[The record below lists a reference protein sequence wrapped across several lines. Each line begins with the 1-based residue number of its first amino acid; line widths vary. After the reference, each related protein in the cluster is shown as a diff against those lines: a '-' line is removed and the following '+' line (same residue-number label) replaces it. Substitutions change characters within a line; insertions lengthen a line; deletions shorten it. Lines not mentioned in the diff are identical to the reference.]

1 MQSCRC
7 PYVSR
12 TIGQFPKRC
21 RRSRHRGRVKSEKTL
36 ARQHHSHLPAY
47 SNSCLLEPLTSGVRG
62 RRHDRQVPS
71 RQRALA
77 RRDAVLGPLPLVR
90 VARAVPC
97 RARLRQRPAGRCV
110 ALATLDARNGT
121 DPYQTQYLFSMS
133 SYLKKHDYREG
144 ASKYLELLGETKF
157 HFYSFLCSDTN

>member
-47 SNSCLLEPLTSGVRG
+47 SNSCLLEAGASHERSPRPATRQAARTSTPRRG
-62 RRHDRQVPS
+62 PGRHCLWSAS
-71 RQRALA
+71 R
-77 RRDAVLGPLPLVR
+77 
-90 VARAVPC
+90 ARAPC

-110 ALATLDARNGT
+110 ALATLDARNCT

-144 ASKYLELLGETKF
+144 ASKYLELLGGTKF
-157 HFYSFLCSDTN
+157 HLYSFYS